1 MNNKPSAWFHSW
13 YVDTLC
19 LHSIPLIFA
28 LLAVFDL
35 PPFRR
40 ETYGTMITM
49 VTWIIVID
57 WAHIFAQWYR
67 IYSNPVESPRMKVI
81 YPVSYFLLI
90 PVLACIVHY
99 TTRFPVERFLIYYVI
114 YHFIK
119 QHYGYTRIYA
129 KIDGAK
135 TKIQNLVED
144 VFIYSTMVVPV
155 IYWHVS
161 FPYTDFL
168 WKVHFFKH
176 DFFQYLFYAGAFV
189 YGASFVLY
197 GYFEYVRYKKNGYS
211 NIAKNLAILAP
222 AVGWGC
228 VSFASDTFLLIFFTV
243 VLTHDMSYTCFV
255 WLIGRRDQMKT
266 NKKIPWQSWFSI
278 PGAMVYLVTLIVGA
292 QVVLVIHHR
301 LVGHHV
307 PNLIFG
313 NLFSGIPHVSGWV
326 ESFGIA
332 IFFATQ
338 AHHYFI
344 DRYLWKKEKD
354 LDYMVKTGRFQLSD
368 LS

>member
-13 YVDTLC
+13 YVDSLC

-28 LLAVFDL
+28 FLAFFHL
-35 PPFRR
+35 PPFTR
-40 ETYGTMITM
+40 ESYGVMLTM
-49 VTWIIVID
+49 VTWIVVID

-67 IYSNPVESPRMKVI
+67 IYSNPAESAQLKII
-81 YPVSYFLLI
+81 YPVAYLLMV
-90 PVLACIVHY
+90 PVLACIVHFSG
-99 TTRFPVERFLIYYVI
+99 RFPVERFLIYYVI

-119 QHYGYTRIYA
+119 QQYGYTRIYA
-129 KIDGAK
+129 KIDGVK
-135 TKIQNLVED
+135 TKFQHLVED
-144 VFIYSTMVVPV
+144 TFIYATMIVPV
-155 IYWHVS
+155 IYWHIS
-161 FPYTDFL
+161 FPYEDFL
-168 WKVHFFKH
+168 WKLHFFKY
-176 DFFQYLFYAGAFV
+176 DLFQFLFYAGALIYFL
-189 YGASFVLY
+189 SFVFY
-197 GYFEYVRYKKNGYS
+197 SYFEIQRSIKNGHW
-211 NIAKNLAILAP
+211 NPAKNLAILAA

-228 VSFASDTFLLIFFTV
+228 VSLSPQAFLLIFFTV

-255 WLIGRRDQMKT
+255 WLIGRRDQLKVR
-266 NKKIPWQSWFSI
+266 KEIPWQSWFSI
-278 PGAMVYLVTLIVGA
+278 PGAIVYFVTLIVGA
-292 QVVLVIHHR
+292 QVVLAIHHR

-307 PNLIFG
+307 PNIIFG
-313 NLFSGIPHVSGWV
+313 NLFSAIPYEKGWM

-354 LDYMVKTGRFQLSD
+354 LDYLVKTGRIQLSD